1 MMTMTMTNHAAIDR
15 LDRLATCVEK
25 LGMSKFILE
34 AKNPN
39 HPGTVNCLTS
49 TGIIIV
55 QNATTGVVITGFMAT
70 TQKVAAMYH
79 SAGYDRVPPKIFA
92 RVQKNCSRYSY
103 LLAMQKKGVDK
114 TPFLCYTLITKR
126 KGNKNYEKE

>member
-1 MMTMTMTNHAAIDR
+1 MMTVTMTRHASEDR
-15 LDRLATCVEK
+15 LERLATCVEK

-39 HPGTVNCLTS
+39 HPGTISCLTS

-55 QNATTGVVITGFMAT
+55 RSVDTGAIITGFMAT
-70 TQKVAAMYH
+70 TQKISAMYH

-92 RVQKNCSRYSY
+92 RVQKNCSMYSY
-103 LLAMQKKGVDK
+103 LLAM
-114 TPFLCYTLITKR
+114 
-126 KGNKNYEKE
+126 